1 MSSIID
7 FLERMGSEAQLRDAS
22 PEELELALSE
32 TEIEAPLRTAI
43 LNKDTSEL
51 QALLRLV
58 PLFGIQATP
67 DEEEEEDEDEDE
79 DDNAGK
85 PKPKGLQR
93 NASELVTVTS
103 E

>member
-7 FLERMGSEAQLRDAS
+7 FLERMGSDAQLRDAS
-22 PEELELALSE
+22 PEELELAL
-32 TEIEAPLRTAI
+32 TGTDIEAPLRTAI
-43 LNKDTSEL
+43 FNKDTSEL

-67 DEEEEEDEDEDE
+67 DEDEDEDE
-79 DDNAGK
+79 DDDEDDKTGK
-85 PKPKGLQR
+85 PKPKGVRR

>member
-22 PEELELALSE
+22 PEELERALSE

-51 QALLRLV
+51 QALLRQV
-58 PLFGIQATP
+58 PLFGIQSAP
-67 DEEEEEDEDEDE
+67 DEDEDDDEDEDE
-79 DDNAGK
+79 DDKTGK
-85 PKPKGLQR
+85 PKPKGVQR
-93 NASELVTVTS
+93 NARELVPVTS